1 MANRDVLLLGSIALG
16 SAEEVFRTVSE
27 VLGGKVRRIPDG
39 ETGNARAYWIQ
50 CQNPFFLDNPQV
62 EMVEPDPHN
71 PGSLRPARVPANGL
85 YSPTM
90 AGAYRGQARLRPG
103 ISPADLRFDN
113 FGYADWALE
122 SYATFK
128 RLQREGVVASDVK
141 FQVSIPTTQVIK
153 MARILTS
160 ELAVIGP
167 AYEAAIFRE
176 VERICASIPHN
187 DLAIQWDCTEPS
199 AYETIPA
206 PAARQGMIDQMISY
220 AEPVA
225 GGVELGYHLCYGDWE
240 HRHTVEPKDA
250 SILMEMA
257 NAVSAGVTRPI
268 AWFHL
273 PVPRDRSD
281 DAFFVPLR
289 NLKLHPETQLS
300 LGLVHHTD
308 GIEGTHKRMQAA
320 NKVVQDYAIATECG
334 MGRRPPET
342 IQELLRIHKQA
353 AELGV

>member
-1 MANRDVLLLGSIALG
+1 MADREVLLLGSIALTNP
-16 SAEEVFRTVSE
+16 EEVFRTVGS
-27 VLGGKVRRIPDG
+27 VLGGHVRRIPDG

-62 EMVEPDPHN
+62 EMVEPDPDN
-71 PGSLRPARVPANGL
+71 PGSLRPARVPSNGL

-90 AGAYRGQARLRPG
+90 AGAYRGQARLRAG
-103 ISPADLRFDN
+103 VSPADLRFDN

-128 RLQREGVVASDVK
+128 RLQREGVVASDVR

-153 MARILTS
+153 QARILPS
-160 ELAVIGP
+160 DLPVIGP

-187 DLAIQWDCTEPS
+187 DLTIQWDCTEPS

-206 PAARQGMIDQMISY
+206 AEARRGMIAQLIKY

-225 GGVELGYHLCYGDWE
+225 DGVELGYHLCYGDWE
-240 HRHTVEPKDA
+240 HRHSVEPKDA
-250 SILMEMA
+250 AVLVEIA
-257 NAVSAGVTRPI
+257 NAVSAGVMRPI

-281 DAFFVPLR
+281 DAYFAPLS
-289 NLKLHPETQLS
+289 NLKLHPETQLV

-320 NKVVQDYAIATECG
+320 NKVVQEYAIATECG

>member
-1 MANRDVLLLGSIALG
+1 MANREVLLLGSIALG
-16 SAEEVFRTVSE
+16 SAEEVFRTVSD

-50 CQNPFFLDNPQV
+50 CQNPFFLNNPQI
-62 EMVEPDPHN
+62 EMVEPDPDHE
-71 PGSLRPARVPANGL
+71 GQLRPARVPSNGL

-90 AGAYRGQARLRPG
+90 VGAYIGQARLRAG
-103 ISPADLRFDN
+103 VSPSDLHFDN
-113 FGYADWALE
+113 FGYADWAVE

-153 MARILTS
+153 QARILAS
-160 ELAVIGP
+160 ELPVIGP

-176 VERICASIPHN
+176 VERICAEIPHN
-187 DLAIQWDCTEPS
+187 DLAIQWDCTEP
-199 AYETIPA
+199 AGYEMVPV
-206 PAARQGMIDQMISY
+206 PEARQGMIAGMIKY

-225 GGVELGYHLCYGDWE
+225 DGVELGYHLCYGDWE
-240 HRHTVEPKDA
+240 HKHMVEPKDA
-250 SILMEMA
+250 GVLTEIA

-281 DAFFVPLR
+281 DAYFAPLSE
-289 NLKLHPETQLS
+289 LKLHPETQLV

-320 NKVVQDYAIATECG
+320 SKVVQDYAIGTECG
-334 MGRRPPET
+334 MGRRPAET

-353 AELGV
+353 AELGI